1 MTFRFS
7 NLRSE
12 GVMDFALLALGVF
25 LTAVAISLLGLMV
38 AGQLMD
44 RQKSSIDAAAK
55 TDLAEMFIFVDSN
68 QLFVYNMVALLV
80 FPPAVYLIFD
90 GFVLPITVAILIA
103 FIPKYLVSRLRKT
116 RMSTFER
123 QLPDALL
130 MVSGGMRAGAS
141 LAVALES
148 MVKEQKPPLAQEF
161 DLMLREQRLGI
172 DFDTA
177 LSNMEKR
184 MPLPDF
190 ILLVA
195 AMRITKE
202 VGGNFAEIL
211 ESLSI
216 TLRRKLEM
224 EGKIKALT
232 AQGKLQGIVMACLPL
247 FLMGILTLM
256 EPEAMAPL
264 YSTLYGWITLCVVF
278 GMVGLGYL
286 GISKIV
292 NIDV

>member
-1 MTFRFS
+1 
-7 NLRSE
+7 
-12 GVMDFALLALGVF
+12 MDFALLALVVF
-25 LTAVAISLLGLMV
+25 FTVVVVSMIGLMF
-38 AGQLMD
+38 AGKFVD
-44 RQKSSIDAAAK
+44 RQKLTIDTATK
-55 TDLAEMFIFVDSN
+55 VDLAEMFIFVDSN

-80 FPPAVYLIFD
+80 FPPAIYLIFD
-90 GFVLPITVAILIA
+90 GFVVPVTIALLIA
-103 FIPKYLVSRLRKT
+103 FLPKYLVSRIRKSRVT
-116 RMSTFER
+116 TFER

-264 YSTLYGWITLCVVF
+264 YNTLYGWITLFVVF
-278 GMVGLGYL
+278 VMIGLGYL

>member
-25 LTAVAISLLGLMV
+25 LTTVAVSFLGLMV
-38 AGQLMD
+38 VGQFMD
-44 RQKSSIDAAAK
+44 RQKLSIDTA
-55 TDLAEMFIFVDSN
+55 TNIDLADMFIFADSN
-68 QLFVYNMVALLV
+68 QLFFYNMVALFV
-80 FPPAVYLIFD
+80 FPPAAYLIFD
-90 GFVLPITVAILIA
+90 GFVLPITVALIIA
-103 FIPKYLVSRLRKT
+103 FIPKYLVSRLRKNRIT
-116 RMSTFER
+116 AFER

-264 YSTLYGWITLCVVF
+264 YNTLYGWITLCVVF

>member
-1 MTFRFS
+1 
-7 NLRSE
+7 
-12 GVMDFALLALGVF
+12 MDFALLALVVF
-25 LTAVAISLLGLMV
+25 FTVVVVSMIGLMF
-38 AGQLMD
+38 AGKFVD
-44 RQKSSIDAAAK
+44 RQKLTIDTATK
-55 TDLAEMFIFVDSN
+55 VDLAEMFIFVDSN

-80 FPPAVYLIFD
+80 FPPAIYLIFD
-90 GFVLPITVAILIA
+90 GFVVPVTIALLIA
-103 FIPKYLVSRLRKT
+103 FLPKYLVSRIRKSRVT
-116 RMSTFER
+116 AFER

-161 DLMLREQRLGI
+161 DLMLREQRLGV

-264 YSTLYGWITLCVVF
+264 YNTLYGWITLFVVF
-278 GMVGLGYL
+278 VMIGLGYL

>member
-1 MTFRFS
+1 
-7 NLRSE
+7 
-12 GVMDFALLALGVF
+12 MDFALLALGVF
-25 LTAVAISLLGLMV
+25 LTTVAVSFLGLMV
-38 AGQLMD
+38 VGQFMD
-44 RQKSSIDAAAK
+44 RQKLSIDTA
-55 TDLAEMFIFVDSN
+55 TNIDLADMFIFADSN
-68 QLFVYNMVALLV
+68 QLFFYNMVALFV
-80 FPPAVYLIFD
+80 FPPAAYLIFD
-90 GFVLPITVAILIA
+90 GFVLPITVALIIA
-103 FIPKYLVSRLRKT
+103 FIPKYLVSRLRKNRIT
-116 RMSTFER
+116 AFER

-264 YSTLYGWITLCVVF
+264 YNTLYGWITLCVVF